1 MLQTI
6 ILNIVRILF
15 LILLQSQI
23 VSRIDLF
30 DGLILPWVYIFG
42 LLMLPFETPR
52 WLTMI
57 IAFVTGLLMDFFSG
71 PIGLHTSACVVL
83 GYAQPI
89 IQKILAPREGYDLTQ
104 KPTVQRMGLA
114 WYLTYAGV
122 LTLVHH
128 SWFFFM
134 EVFRFSDF
142 FYQIFH
148 ILLSTLA
155 TIVLMTIG
163 QYLIYNSKSSQL

>member
-6 ILNIVRILF
+6 IINIVRIIF
-15 LILLQSQI
+15 LILLQSLV
-23 VSRIDLF
+23 VSRIQLF
-30 DGLILPWVYIFG
+30 DGIIFPWIYIFG
-42 LLMLPFETPR
+42 ILMLPFETPR
-52 WLTMI
+52 WLTLAISFTVGM
-57 IAFVTGLLMDFFSG
+57 LMDYFSG

-83 GYAQPI
+83 GYMQPI
-89 IQKILAPREGYDLTQ
+89 VQKFLSPREGYDLTQ

-114 WYLTYAGV
+114 WYFAYAGV
-122 LTLVHH
+122 LTFIHH

-148 ILLSTLA
+148 ILLSSIA
-155 TIVLMTIG
+155 TIILMTIG

>member
-57 IAFVTGLLMDFFSG
+57 IAFVTGLLMDFFSD
-71 PIGLHTSACVVL
+71 PIGLHTSA
-83 GYAQPI
+83 
-89 IQKILAPREGYDLTQ
+89 
-104 KPTVQRMGLA
+104 
-114 WYLTYAGV
+114 
-122 LTLVHH
+122 
-128 SWFFFM
+128 
-134 EVFRFSDF
+134 
-142 FYQIFH
+142 
-148 ILLSTLA
+148 
-155 TIVLMTIG
+155 
-163 QYLIYNSKSSQL
+163 